1 MIDLFK
7 FTKRG
12 FTRITRFLAML
23 LFSAGCASGCASP
36 EAART
41 RGGGPGADPGNR
53 PARIEMHGG
62 SDQFWK
68 TPDLI
73 PADHVP
79 LEPARQARE
88 HPAGEGL

>member
-1 MIDLFK
+1 M
-7 FTKRG
+7 KR
-12 FTRITRFLAML
+12 L
-23 LFSAGCASGCASP
+23 LPLLIPGVLVLGGCASP

-53 PARIEMHGG
+53 RARIEMHGG

-88 HPAGEGL
+88 RSRGNGP

>member
-1 MIDLFK
+1 M
-7 FTKRG
+7 KRLLPLLIPG
-12 FTRITRFLAML
+12 AL
-23 LFSAGCASGCASP
+23 LFSGCASP

-53 PARIEMHGG
+53 GTRVEMHGG

-88 HPAGEGL
+88 RSRGNGP

>member
-1 MIDLFK
+1 MDLFE
-7 FTKRG
+7 FTGRG
-12 FTRITRFLAML
+12 LTRSTLFMVL
-23 LFSAGCASGCASP
+23 LSGACFASACASP

-41 RGGGPGADPGNR
+41 RGAGPGADVGNR
-53 PARIEMHGG
+53 PARVEMHEG

-73 PADHVP
+73 PAEHGP
-79 LEPARQARE
+79 LDPARQARE